1 MERVILRQRME
12 KENNMDLNILWFIL
26 LTFLFSGFFFL
37 EGFDYGVGMLLPF
50 IAKEDNERRAVI
62 NTIGPVWDGNEVWM
76 ITAGGAMFAA
86 FPHMYATL
94 FSGFYVAL
102 VIMLLG
108 LIIRGVAFEF
118 RGKRDEPAWR
128 KRWDMAI
135 FVGSLVPAL
144 LWGVTISNLMR
155 GVAIEADFNY
165 YGGLIPLLNPYSLYG
180 GLVFLSLFIIH
191 GASFLGIKL
200 EGELKQRAKDLG
212 GKVWILAVVLTLSF
226 LVWTYLA
233 TDILNNP
240 GFDGLIPAILA
251 AVALLAYG
259 WFLRKGKE
267 GLTFISGALV
277 IVLATV
283 MVFSGLFPRLMISTL
298 DTANNLTIYNA
309 SASAYALKVITI
321 VAAIFLPVILVYQGW
336 TYWMFRKRL
345 SPDSP
350 ELHY

>member
-1 MERVILRQRME
+1 
-12 KENNMDLNILWFIL
+12 MDLNILWFIL
-26 LTFLFSGFFFL
+26 LTVLFIGFFFL

-102 VIMLLG
+102 VFMLMG

-118 RGKRDEPAWR
+118 RGKREEPAWR

-144 LWGVTISNLMR
+144 LWGVTIANLMR
-155 GVAIEADFNY
+155 GVPIEADFNY
-165 YGGLIPLLNPYSLYG
+165 YGGLIPLLNPYSLFG

-212 GKVWILAVVLTLSF
+212 GKVWILAVVLTVAF

-240 GFDGLIPAILA
+240 GFDGMIPAVLA

-259 WFLRKGKE
+259 WFLRKGRE

-277 IVLATV
+277 IIFVTV

-309 SASAYALKVITI
+309 SASPYTLKVITI
-321 VAAIFLPVILVYQGW
+321 VAAIFLPIILVYQGW

>member
-1 MERVILRQRME
+1 
-12 KENNMDLNILWFIL
+12 MDLNILWFIL
-26 LTFLFSGFFFL
+26 LTVLFSGFFFL

-94 FSGFYVAL
+94 FSGFYIAL
-102 VIMLLG
+102 IIMLMG

-128 KRWDMAI
+128 ARWDMAI

-144 LWGVTISNLMR
+144 LWGVTIANLMR
-155 GVAIEADFNY
+155 GVPIEADLNY
-165 YGGLIPLLNPYSLYG
+165 YGGLIPLLNPYSLFG

-200 EGELKQRAKDLG
+200 EGEIKQRAKDLG
-212 GKVWILAVVLTLSF
+212 GKVWILAVVLTVAF
-226 LVWTYLA
+226 LVWTYLS

-240 GFDGLIPAILA
+240 GFDGMIPAILA

-259 WFLRKGKE
+259 WFLRKGRE

-277 IVLATV
+277 IVSVTV

-309 SASAYALKVITI
+309 SASPYALKVLTI

>member
-1 MERVILRQRME
+1 
-12 KENNMDLNILWFIL
+12 MDLNILWFIL
-26 LTFLFSGFFFL
+26 LTVLFCGFFFL

-50 IAKEDNERRAVI
+50 IAKKDNERRAVI

-76 ITAGGAMFAA
+76 ITAAGAMFAA

-128 KRWDMAI
+128 KSWDMAI
-135 FVGSLVPAL
+135 FIGSLVPAL
-144 LWGVTISNLMR
+144 LWGVTIANLMR

-165 YGGLIPLLNPYSLYG
+165 YGGLIPLLNPYSLFG

-191 GASFLGIKL
+191 GASFLGLKL

-212 GKVWILAVVLTLSF
+212 GKVWILAVVLTVSF
-226 LVWTYLA
+226 LVWTYLE

-240 GFDGLIPAILA
+240 GFDGMIPAILA
-251 AVALLAYG
+251 AAALLAYG
-259 WFLRKGKE
+259 WFLHKGRE

-350 ELHY
+350 DLHY

>member
-1 MERVILRQRME
+1 
-12 KENNMDLNILWFIL
+12 MDLNILWFIL
-26 LTFLFSGFFFL
+26 LTVLFSGFFFL

-50 IAKEDNERRAVI
+50 VAKTDKERRAVI

-102 VIMLLG
+102 VFMLIG

-118 RGKRDEPAWR
+118 RSKREDPAWR
-128 KRWDMAI
+128 ERWDWAI
-135 FVGSLVPAL
+135 YYGSLLPAL
-144 LWGVTISNLMR
+144 LWGVTVANLMR
-155 GVAIEADFNY
+155 GVAIESDLNY
-165 YGGLIPLLNPYSLYG
+165 YGGLVPLLNPYSMFG
-180 GLVFLSLFIIH
+180 GVVFLGLFLVH

-200 EGELKQRAKDLG
+200 EGDLKDRVKKLS
-212 GKVWILAVVLTLSF
+212 GKIWIAVVVLTVIF
-226 LVWTYLA
+226 LVWTYFA

-259 WFLRKGKE
+259 WFLRQGKE
-267 GLTFISGALV
+267 GLTFICGGLV
-277 IVLATV
+277 IILATV
-283 MVFSGLFPRLMISTL
+283 MVFSGLFPNLMVSTL
-298 DTANNLTIYNA
+298 DPAYNLTIYNA
-309 SASAYALKVITI
+309 SSSPYTLKVITI
-321 VAAIFLPVILVYQGW
+321 VAAIFVPLILAYQGW
-336 TYWMFRKRL
+336 TYWIFRKRL

-350 ELHY
+350 DLHY

>member
-1 MERVILRQRME
+1 
-12 KENNMDLNILWFIL
+12 MDLNILWFIL
-26 LTFLFSGFFFL
+26 LTVLFIGFFFL

-102 VIMLLG
+102 VIMLMG

-118 RGKRDEPAWR
+118 RGKREEPAWR
-128 KRWDMAI
+128 ARWDMAI

-144 LWGVTISNLMR
+144 LWGITIANLMR
-155 GVAIEADFNY
+155 GVPIKADFNY
-165 YGGLIPLLNPYSLYG
+165 YGGLIPLLNPYSLFG

-200 EGELKQRAKDLG
+200 EGEIKQRAKDLG
-212 GKVWILAVVLTLSF
+212 GKIWILSVVLTVVF

-240 GFDGLIPAILA
+240 GFDGMIPAILA
-251 AVALLAYG
+251 VVALLAYG
-259 WFLRKGKE
+259 WFLRKGRE

-277 IVLATV
+277 IVLVTV

-309 SASAYALKVITI
+309 SASPYTLKVLTI

>member
-1 MERVILRQRME
+1 MILRQRKE

-26 LTFLFSGFFFL
+26 LTVLFSGFFFL

-102 VIMLLG
+102 VIMLMG

-118 RGKRDEPAWR
+118 RGKREEPAWR
-128 KRWDMAI
+128 AGWDMAI

-144 LWGVTISNLMR
+144 LWGVTIANLMR
-155 GVAIEADFNY
+155 GIPIEADFNY
-165 YGGLIPLLNPYSLYG
+165 YGGLIPLLNPYSLFG

-191 GASFLGIKL
+191 GSSFLGIKL
-200 EGELKQRAKDLG
+200 EGEIKQRAKDLG
-212 GKVWILAVVLTLSF
+212 GKIWILSVVLTVIF
-226 LVWTYLA
+226 LIWTYLA

-240 GFDGLIPAILA
+240 GFDGMIPAILA

-259 WFLRKGKE
+259 WFLRKGRE

-277 IVLATV
+277 IVLVIV

-309 SASAYALKVITI
+309 SASPYTLKILTI

>member
-1 MERVILRQRME
+1 
-12 KENNMDLNILWFIL
+12 MDLNILWFIL
-26 LTFLFSGFFFL
+26 LTVLFIGFFFL

-102 VIMLLG
+102 VFMLMG

-118 RGKRDEPAWR
+118 RGKREEPAWR

-144 LWGVTISNLMR
+144 LWGVTIANLMR
-155 GVAIEADFNY
+155 GVPIEADFNY
-165 YGGLIPLLNPYSLYG
+165 YGGLIPLLNPYSLFG

-212 GKVWILAVVLTLSF
+212 GKVWILAVVLTVAF

-240 GFDGLIPAILA
+240 GFDGMIPAVLA

-259 WFLRKGKE
+259 WFLRKGRE

-277 IVLATV
+277 IIFVTV

-309 SASAYALKVITI
+309 SASPYTLKVITI
-321 VAAIFLPVILVYQGW
+321 GAASFLPVILVYQGW